1 MTTVTNFAPV
11 VNHGR
16 NIPWHRS
23 VQTEHLADYREMLKS
38 GVSERQA
45 AVSLGVPRS
54 TLQSWRDYAETL
66 DTEPE
71 VATFFDGPVGLAFLH
86 RLVHAMHVVFVE
98 LGACGIRLVCQVL
111 KLTGLDRFV
120 ASSYESQRRVNVAVE
135 CAITNYAKCERERLA
150 PTMPHKDITVAQ
162 DETFTGGLTLVAMD
176 PESGFIILEDTSKTR
191 DAAAWK
197 AAMDKAL
204 ADLKCNIIQSTSDEG
219 TGLVAYAENL
229 LGANHSPDLFHVQ
242 QELSRAVS
250 PPIAA
255 KIRAAEKAA
264 VEAQVIVRTTQSDA
278 KEYLETIDT
287 RGAGRPPNWPARID
301 EARLAAVD
309 AQYEVDR
316 LHSVRDS
323 VREGIKGLGTDYHL
337 ADPATGV
344 RCDSSIVMGKLHLRI
359 DAIRKAAEAEGLAE
373 HSMKRIA
380 KAERVLPKMGA
391 TIDFV
396 SGYLR
401 RQVDK
406 LGFNAAETFA
416 IHAKLIPACYL
427 ERVAGKGS
435 KKDGAPLRS
444 TADGLVT
451 PLFAPGGVFFG
462 LDPAARRQL
471 HREAN
476 RLAGVFQRSSSC
488 VEGRNGVLSFR
499 HHGLRGIPSRKRQCL
514 TELHNYFIERSD
526 RTTAAERFFGT
537 KPRDLFQVVLASVD
551 VPRRPKSPAQRTLA
565 NSNGLN

>member
-1 MTTVTNFAPV
+1 MTTVANFTPI

-45 AVSLGVPRS
+45 AASLGVPRS
-54 TLQSWRDYAETL
+54 TLQSWRNHAETL
-66 DTEPE
+66 DAEPE
-71 VATFFDGPVGLAFLH
+71 VVTFFEGSIGLAFLH
-86 RLVHAMHVVFVE
+86 RLVHGMHVVFVE

-120 ASSYESQRRVNVAVE
+120 ASSYESQRRINVAVE
-135 CAITNYAKCERERLA
+135 CAITHYAKSERERLA
-150 PTMPHKDITVAQ
+150 PAMPQKDITVAQ
-162 DETFTGGLTLVAMD
+162 DETFTGGLTLVAIE

-197 AAMDKAL
+197 TAMDRAS

-242 QELSRAVS
+242 QELTRAVS

-264 VEAQVIVRTTQSDA
+264 GEALVIVRTTQSEA
-278 KEYLETIDT
+278 KEYVETIDT
-287 RGAGRPPNWPARID
+287 RGAGRPPNWAARID
-301 EARLAAVD
+301 EATLAAID
-309 AQYEVDR
+309 AQSEVDR
-316 LHSVRDS
+316 LHSVRET
-323 VREGIKGLGTDYHL
+323 VREGIKGLSTDYHL
-337 ADPATGV
+337 ADLTTGV
-344 RCDSSIVMGKLHLRI
+344 RCDSSIVVGKLQMRI
-359 DAIRKAAEAEGLAE
+359 DAVRAAAEAEGLAE

-380 KAERVLPKMGA
+380 KAERVLPTMSA

-406 LGFNAAETFA
+406 LGLKVAEA
-416 IHAKLIPACYL
+416 YAVHAKLIPACYL
-427 ERVAGKGS
+427 ERVAAKGS
-435 KKDGAPLRS
+435 KKEGAPLREK
-444 TADGLVT
+444 ANGLVS

-462 LDPAARRQL
+462 LDLAAQDQL
-471 HREAN
+471 KSEAD

-499 HHGLRGIPSRKRQCL
+499 HHGLRGIPDRKRECL
-514 TELHNYFIERSD
+514 TALHNYFIQRSNC
-526 RTTAAERFFGT
+526 TTAAERFFGS
-537 KPRDLFQVVLASVD
+537 KPRDLFHAVLASVD
-551 VPRRPKSPAQRTLA
+551 VPRRPKSPTQRTFA
-565 NSNGLN
+565 NSKASN